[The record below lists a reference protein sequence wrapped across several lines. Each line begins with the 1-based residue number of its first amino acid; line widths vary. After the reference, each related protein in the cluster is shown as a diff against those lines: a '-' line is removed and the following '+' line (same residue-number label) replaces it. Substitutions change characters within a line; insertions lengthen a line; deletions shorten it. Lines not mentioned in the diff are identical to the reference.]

1 MAQNRQKDILRAAR
15 EVLAE
20 KGFEA
25 TTISEVVAR
34 AGVAQGTFYLYFPAK
49 TSLIEALSKEMLEQT
64 LVTVNEAVTQTSTIN
79 EAIEA
84 GVRAAFL
91 VAEQYCDVLD
101 IVEMRTGLTHSVA
114 YWEDLYEPYYNMIVE
129 LIQQGQETGELDPNV
144 NATLAARMIV
154 GLVEKAADDC
164 FLYRPEINADD
175 YIAEATRFVQRALN
189 NHVR

>member
-1 MAQNRQKDILRAAR
+1 MAHNRQQDILRAAR
-15 EVLAE
+15 EVLSE

-34 AGVAQGTFYLYFPAK
+34 AGVAQGTFYLYFPSK

-64 LVTVNEAVTQTSTIN
+64 LLSVSESVVQTSTIN
-79 EAIEA
+79 EAIE
-84 GVRAAFL
+84 GGIRAAFL

-101 IVEMRTGLTHSVA
+101 IIEMRTGLSRSLA
-114 YWEDLYEPYYNMIVE
+114 YWETLYEPYYNMIVE
-129 LIQQGQETGELDPNV
+129 LIQQGQEAGDLDPRV

-164 FLYRPEINADD
+164 FLYRPEINAED
-175 YIAEATRFVQRALN
+175 YIAEATRFIQRALKK
-189 NHVR
+189 H